1 MLRRE
6 KIELKS
12 TYTRVNKMQ
21 RDEKIRED
29 DIVAAYPVSLLD
41 KIRSDERTVT
51 LAPHEKEQRMKS
63 KQRKMRKIV
72 KASCMTYDERFENA
86 SPTKIQKTGNVVLD
100 KINQK
105 VEKQRKEV

>member
-6 KIELKS
+6 KLELKS